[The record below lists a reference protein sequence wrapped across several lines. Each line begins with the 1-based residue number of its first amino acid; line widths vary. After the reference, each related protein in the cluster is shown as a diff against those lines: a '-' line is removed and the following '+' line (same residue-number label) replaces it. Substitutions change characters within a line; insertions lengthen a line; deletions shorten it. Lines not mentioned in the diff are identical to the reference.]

1 LTGEQRSHKIVTAM
15 SWRTL
20 LLFLH
25 IMFALAGFG
34 PTFAFP
40 FIGAA
45 GGKEREHANFAL
57 RTTELISKRLVIP
70 MSIGILVTG
79 LILIWVAGW
88 NLLRSEWLLIALV
101 LYLIALGYSGLV
113 QNPTAARMVELTSRP
128 PGGEASGTPP
138 PGPPPGGP
146 PPEMLRLVKRMQR
159 GGIFLTLLLVA
170 IVLLMVWKPGGEL

>member
-1 LTGEQRSHKIVTAM
+1 M
-15 SWRTL
+15 SWYRL
-20 LLFLH
+20 LLFFHML
-25 IMFALAGFG
+25 FVLAGFG

-57 RTTELISKRLVIP
+57 RTMELISKRLVIP
-70 MSIGILVTG
+70 LSIGVLVTG
-79 LILIWVAGW
+79 AILIPVAGW

-101 LYLIALGYSGLV
+101 LYLTALGYSALV
-113 QNPTAARMVELTSRP
+113 QNPTAMRMIELTSKV
-128 PGGEASGTPP
+128 PGGEAAGSAP

-159 GGIFLTLLLVA
+159 GGIFLALLLVT
-170 IVLLMVWKPGGEL
+170 ILLLMVWKPGGEL